1 MIPRSASLLAALA
14 MPLGTSAGQAWAQP
28 AHLGPAADSAF
39 ARAAAAMQRGHP
51 WQATLHLAPLVRD
64 PPGAALSVRLLAGR
78 AAIAWEGWSE
88 AIRVLHGAAWLD
100 PATAGEGAALL
111 ARARLERGD
120 LEDALVDARRAIRFA
135 ADDSTR
141 GERQLLLARIH
152 DLAGRSDSA
161 APHYLA
167 AARTLGPV
175 AEWLRLRAASNLA
188 DSAAR
193 AELYTGVNDPT
204 AAARIPWAEAQA
216 RERTGDLTGAARRY
230 EALGGR
236 LAAIR
241 VRLAAGGALRAAA
254 RRQLAELLAPGLSAS
269 QTAEAIALF
278 DREFPSRTADEEL
291 RIARRAAA
299 VNLVDRAAQGFVRNG
314 LERLTARDRLTY
326 AGLLV
331 RTGRFREAQSL
342 FESIRAPALAGTAAY
357 QQARAL
363 ARGGQTDQALGALKR
378 VASDFAADAETAS
391 IALFLLGDLTTD
403 RGGDD
408 SARSIF
414 ARAFAQYPATR
425 AGRRSGFQ
433 AALLAWLAGD
443 FGAAAREFDAL
454 AAGAN
459 GGDESL
465 ASLYWAGRAFHR
477 IGDTA
482 AAGGRF
488 RSVLVRAPESYY
500 AALASRRLGTLPPS
514 LPAGQRGVADDRL
527 PAALRRVAA
536 LRRLGL
542 RDEAKFELLAFGA
555 GSSPDRLRAAAAD
568 LARVGEPGRAL
579 RLAQRAR
586 DRGAALDHQL
596 ASLLYPVPFADLLQS
611 VAQSWR
617 VDPLLLAALIRQE
630 SAFDR
635 EARSPADARGLMQV
649 LPSVGASYAARV
661 GLAEFDPVLLYQ
673 PDVNLSFGTE
683 HLAEALERFGTT
695 EQALAAYNAGGDR
708 VERWLALRGVRED
721 PEVFVERI
729 PFAETRDYVRRVLGN
744 HWMYQALYLPTQP

>member
-1 MIPRSASLLAALA
+1 ME
-14 MPLGTSAGQAWAQP
+14 
-28 AHLGPAADSAF
+28 
-39 ARAAAAMQRGHP
+39 RGHP
-51 WQATLHLAPLVRD
+51 WQATLHLAPLVHD
-64 PPGAALSVRLLAGR
+64 PPGAALSVRLLAAR

-88 AIRVLHGAAWLD
+88 AIRVLDGAAWLD
-100 PATAGEGAALL
+100 PAAAGESAAFL

-120 LEDALVDARRAIRFA
+120 LDDALADARRAIGFA
-135 ADDSTR
+135 ADDSSR

-152 DLAGRSDSA
+152 ELAGRSDSA

-167 AARTLGPV
+167 AARDLGLV
-175 AEWLRLRAASNLA
+175 AGWLRLRAASNLA

-193 AELYTGVNDPT
+193 AELYTRVNDPT

-216 RERTGDLTGAARRY
+216 RERAGDLAGAARRY
-230 EALGGR
+230 EALGDR

-241 VRLAAGGALRAAA
+241 VRLAAGGTLRPTA
-254 RRQLAELLAPGLSAS
+254 RRQLAELLAPGLPAG

-299 VNLVDRAAQGFVRNG
+299 ANLVDRAVQGFARSG
-314 LERLTARDRLTY
+314 LERLTDRDRLTS

-342 FESIRAPALAGTAAY
+342 FESIRSPALAGAAAY
-357 QQARAL
+357 QRARAL
-363 ARGGQTDQALGALKR
+363 ARAGQTDQAIAALTR
-378 VASDFAADAETAS
+378 VAADFAADAETAS

-403 RGGDD
+403 RSGDD
-408 SARSIF
+408 SARAIF
-414 ARAFAQYPATR
+414 AQAFTRYPATR

-433 AALLAWLAGD
+433 AALVTWLGGDLAT
-443 FGAAAREFDAL
+443 AAREFDAL
-454 AAGAN
+454 AVGAN

-465 ASLYWAGRAFHR
+465 ASLYWAARAFHQL
-477 IGDTA
+477 GDTA
-482 AAGGRF
+482 AAGRRF
-488 RSVLVRAPESYY
+488 REVLARAPESYY
-500 AALASRRLGTLPPS
+500 TALASRRLGTLPPRI
-514 LPAGQRGVADDRL
+514 PAGQERVADDRL
-527 PAALRRVAA
+527 PPALHRAAA

-542 RDEAKFELLAFGA
+542 RNEAELELAAFGA
-555 GSSPDRLRAAAAD
+555 GTSPDRLRTAAAD
-568 LARVGEPGRAL
+568 LARAGEPGRAL

-586 DRGAALDHQL
+586 DRGAALDREL
-596 ASLLYPVPFADLLQS
+596 ASLLYPVPFADLLRN

-635 EARSPADARGLMQV
+635 EARSTADARGLMQV
-649 LPSVGASYAARV
+649 LPSVGANYAARV
-661 GLAEFDPVLLYQ
+661 GLAGFDPVLLYQ

-683 HLAEALERFGTT
+683 HLAEALERFGVA
-695 EQALAAYNAGGDR
+695 EQALAAYNAGRDR
-708 VERWLALRGVRED
+708 VERWLAVRGVRDD

-744 HWMYQALYLPTQP
+744 HWMYQALYLPAQP